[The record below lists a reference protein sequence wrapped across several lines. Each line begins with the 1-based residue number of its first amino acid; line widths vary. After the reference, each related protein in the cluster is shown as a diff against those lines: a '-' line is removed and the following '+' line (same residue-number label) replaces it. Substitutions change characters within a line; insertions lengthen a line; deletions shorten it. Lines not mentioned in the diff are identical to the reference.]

1 MQHYRD
7 IRLEMP
13 DAEAMPFWA
22 MGAGDGSDTEDL
34 ANWLRDMGEGGS
46 EDPFDS
52 SIDASWLGAAP
63 TAEDAFGNP
72 IQDSGAATDGAG
84 ANGSSTPEPDAG
96 AAEAGA

>member
-1 MQHYRD
+1 
-7 IRLEMP
+7 
-13 DAEAMPFWA
+13 MPFWA
-22 MGAGDGSDTEDL
+22 MGAGDESDTEDL

-63 TAEDAFGNP
+63 TAEDAFGNA
-72 IQDSGAATDGAG
+72 IQDSGGAANGAG
-84 ANGSSTPEPDAG
+84 SNGSSSDEPGAD

>member
-22 MGAGDGSDTEDL
+22 MGAGESDTEDL

-63 TAEDAFGNP
+63 TAEDAYGNP
-72 IQDSGAATDGAG
+72 IVDSGTASTTAPSTGAPPAEPG
-84 ANGSSTPEPDAG
+84 AD